1 LNASVPQEIL
11 DRLTDVAMP
20 RLPGER
26 PARESLLAH
35 GFVVPAYRCD
45 ALVLGSGAAGLR
57 AAVELRRRDID
68 VMVATQ
74 SAFGGTSA
82 CSGSDKQTL
91 HTANGAGKGDDFRA
105 MADALGA
112 GGAMDEDTAYVE
124 AVGSLRALSSLQFMG
139 LPLPQD
145 RLGGVLRYQ
154 TDHDE
159 TGRATSCGPRTSRL
173 MVQALAREAIRLN
186 VPIFNQTTGVRLLVD
201 STAEGRKVAGVLSI
215 RPRHRTRDNPFGLAA
230 FLCDSIVIATGGP
243 GELYR
248 DSVYPR
254 HCFGSLG
261 LALEAGI
268 EAVNLTESQF
278 GVGTSRDGFP
288 WNLSGTYVQA
298 MPYIFSRDSR
308 GVERN
313 FLADYYR
320 TTRELA
326 SNIFRKGYQWPFHAT
341 RMLDFKSSLLDL
353 AVFRETQAGRK
364 VFMDFN
370 RNPLSVP
377 GDAEFDLRRLDD
389 DVRAYLANSGALLEN
404 PLDRLRKM
412 NPLSIELY
420 KRYKYDITRDPLEFA
435 INNQHM
441 NGGLAVDAWG
451 ATSLE
456 GCYAVGEAAGTHGVT
471 RPGGAALNAGQV
483 FGTRCA
489 EQIAATRKAR
499 EPTVPERDLVNDA
512 LGRVLDVLKTES
524 ALSAD
529 AIRKAVQ
536 DRMSDHA
543 GILCSAANVKAA
555 AAEARALN
563 ATIRR
568 EGIAYKSAYDA
579 ARALQWRQT
588 ALLSE
593 AVLTALAF
601 YIERG
606 GGSRGARAICD
617 PDGASVPESRNG
629 PLEAFRFI
637 PERGEDRA
645 EQIFVRLEAGRFPCE
660 PRPIRRRDRSDTPF
674 FERDWPNFLTGE
686 IHKRRK
692 NGCSPSSRG
701 PKPAKLP
708 EDKPI

>member
-1 LNASVPQEIL
+1 MANIWFPPSRQSQTLWKRPLTSIVPQSIL

-20 RLPGER
+20 RLANER
-26 PARESLLAH
+26 PSSESIKVGGYVLP
-35 GFVVPAYRCD
+35 VQRSE

-57 AAVELRRRDID
+57 AAVEMKRRNVD
-68 VMVATQ
+68 VVIASQ

-91 HTANGAGKGDDFRA
+91 HTANSAGQGDDFRA
-105 MADALGA
+105 LADALAA

-124 AVGSLRALSSLQFMG
+124 AVGSVRALASLQFMG

-159 TGRATSCGPRTSRL
+159 VGRATSCGPRTSRL
-173 MVQALAREAIRLN
+173 MVQVLTREAVHLGI
-186 VPIFNQTTGVRLLVD
+186 PIFNHTTGVRLLVA
-201 STAEGRKVAGVLSI
+201 SGEKRRVIGVLAMAPK
-215 RPRHRTRDNPFGLAA
+215 RRTDENPYGLTA
-230 FLCDSIVIATGGP
+230 FLSDSVVIATGGP

-278 GVGTSRDGFP
+278 GISTPRNNFP
-288 WNLSGTYVQA
+288 WNLSGTYVQC
-298 MPYIFSRDSR
+298 MPYIFSRDAR
-308 GVERN
+308 GNEHN

-320 TTRELA
+320 TTQELA

-341 RMLDFKSSLLDL
+341 RMLEFGSSLLDL
-353 AVFRETQAGRK
+353 AVFRENQAGRK

-370 RNPLSVP
+370 RNPLPVP
-377 GDAEFDLRRLDD
+377 SDAEFSLDRLDD
-389 DVRAYLANSGALLEN
+389 DVRAYLANSGALLAH
-404 PLDRLRKM
+404 PIDRLRKM

-441 NGGLAVDAWG
+441 NGGIAVNTWG
-451 ATSLE
+451 ATNLE
-456 GCYAVGEAAGTHGVT
+456 GCYAVGESAGTHGVT

-489 EQIAATRKAR
+489 EHVAARRKPHEKAGAEKVLIEEAVANTLRSLQANSTLKAIAIQK
-499 EPTVPERDLVNDA
+499 D
-512 LGRVLDVLKTES
+512 
-524 ALSAD
+524 
-529 AIRKAVQ
+529 VQ

-543 GILCSAANVKAA
+543 AVLCNVADVRAA
-555 AAEARALN
+555 ADAARGLN
-563 ATIRR
+563 ETIRQ
-568 EGIAYKSAYDA
+568 EGIAFAGVNEA
-579 ARALQWRQT
+579 LRALQWRQM
-588 ALLSE
+588 AIASE

-601 YIERG
+601 YLQRG
-606 GGSRGARAICD
+606 GGSRGARTVCSPGGD
-617 PDGASVPESRNG
+617 RVPQSRNG
-629 PLEAFRFI
+629 PLDDVRFI
-637 PERGEDRA
+637 SERDEHQGD
-645 EQIFVRLEAGRFPCE
+645 QIHVRLEGTTFVCE
-660 PRPIRRRDRSDTPF
+660 TRPIRRRDRNFHPF
-674 FERDWPNFLTGE
+674 FERDWPDYLTGA
-686 IHKRRK
+686 IHDA
-692 NGCSPSSRG
+692 S
-701 PKPAKLP
+701 A
-708 EDKPI
+708 